1 MVGGGGEKRP
11 REENGATEGAR
22 PAKAGAH
29 PQPFLRSELM
39 RGEGTAV

>member
-29 PQPFLRSELM
+29 LPLVKGLLELSES
-39 RGEGTAV
+39 V